1 MVPVVFKINFWRLQA
16 LLPRHQWRSLMKFAG
31 LFSLCLALVVG
42 CAGNDQ
48 QTPDPQAVAS
58 AETSNG
64 RISMGTTLT
73 ARTLDPADSYEI
85 FPGILLNN
93 LGDKLYTYEPG
104 TTVLVPQLATAM
116 PTVSDDGLTYTIP
129 LREDVTLHDGT
140 PFNAEVMAFSIQ
152 RFMDNGG
159 RPAYLLGDKI
169 ETVAATGDYELTITL
184 KTPFVAFPSLLSF
197 SGVTPVSPASYEIG
211 SGSFKP
217 DEFIGTGP
225 YKLASFTSD
234 SIKLDVNEDYW
245 GEKTCQRR
253 H

>member
-1 MVPVVFKINFWRLQA
+1 
-16 LLPRHQWRSLMKFAG
+16 MKFAG

-104 TTVLVPQLATAM
+104 TTVLVP
-116 PTVSDDGLTYTIP
+116 PTGHSHAH
-129 LREDVTLHDGT
+129 R
-140 PFNAEVMAFSIQ
+140 
-152 RFMDNGG
+152 
-159 RPAYLLGDKI
+159 
-169 ETVAATGDYELTITL
+169 
-184 KTPFVAFPSLLSF
+184 
-197 SGVTPVSPASYEIG
+197 
-211 SGSFKP
+211 
-217 DEFIGTGP
+217 
-225 YKLASFTSD
+225 
-234 SIKLDVNEDYW
+234 
-245 GEKTCQRR
+245 
-253 H
+253 